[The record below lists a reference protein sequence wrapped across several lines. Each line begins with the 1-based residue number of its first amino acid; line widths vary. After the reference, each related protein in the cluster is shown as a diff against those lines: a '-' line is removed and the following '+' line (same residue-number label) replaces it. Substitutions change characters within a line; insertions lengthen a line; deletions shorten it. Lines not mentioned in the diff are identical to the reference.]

1 MKKIAVHCIVDPAEV
16 AWAKQ
21 FAGEDAAVRKQFPAA
36 PFGVRGRAAIPAVS
50 WESIVSTI
58 EKAAVTAG
66 CGGWIGLVSGH
77 GGSGCSHEDVL
88 VPMCPVSS
96 RRVATVYLDPHKRI
110 SFNQVTVFYKE
121 SPGPPS
127 KSQQEND
134 QDVLSCKIAGNKKVA
149 QARLNTR
156 KFYER
161 IGVALAS
168 NRLRRLAFLVCNIGA
183 STAFMDQIATDWG
196 VDVAA
201 FKFRTACGFDTGNKA
216 RLWLNRD
223 SKDGQ
228 GTNTMAARVF
238 SPSLDDPNIAYVARP
253 RGINIWERV
262 KNGSC
267 PSPRGNVWER
277 VKAAGGTQ
285 R

>member
-21 FAGEDAAVRKQFPAA
+21 FAGEDAAVKKQFPSA
-36 PFGVRGRAAIPAVS
+36 PFNERGRAAIRAVT

-58 EKAAVTAG
+58 EKAAVMAG

-77 GGSGCSHEDVL
+77 GGSDCSHQDVL
-88 VPMCPVSS
+88 VANCPVTS
-96 RRVATVYLDPHKRI
+96 RRVATVYLDPNKRI

-127 KSQQEND
+127 KSQEEND
-134 QDVLSCKIAGNKKVA
+134 RDVLAGKIAGNKAAA
-149 QARLNTR
+149 QARLNIR
-156 KFYER
+156 RFYDR
-161 IGVALAS
+161 IGVALSS
-168 NRLRRLAFLVCNIGA
+168 NHLRRLAFLVCNIGA
-183 STAFMDQIATDWG
+183 STAFVDQIATDWG
-196 VDVAA
+196 VDIAA

-216 RLWLNRD
+216 RLWLARD

-228 GTNTMAARVF
+228 GTNTMQARVY

-253 RGINIWERV
+253 RGV
-262 KNGSC
+262 
-267 PSPRGNVWER
+267 NVWER
-277 VKAAGGTQ
+277 VKRSSCPSTSGNLWERAKAAGGTH